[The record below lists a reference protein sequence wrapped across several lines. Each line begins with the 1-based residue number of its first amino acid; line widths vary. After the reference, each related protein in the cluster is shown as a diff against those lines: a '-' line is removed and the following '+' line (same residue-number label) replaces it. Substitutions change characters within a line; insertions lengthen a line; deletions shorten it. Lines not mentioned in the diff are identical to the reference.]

1 VTCPPNVVW
10 WTDDA
15 GEKWVLE
22 VVAATPFGMY
32 RATATLTRAEVEYI
46 ISGLRAELEDT
57 R

>member
-1 VTCPPNVVW
+1 MTCPPNVVW

-22 VVAATPFGMY
+22 VVTATPFGMY